1 MNYIEPI
8 AKLIGG
14 LTKLPGVGTKTAQRY
29 AYSIINM
36 KNEDAFALSSA
47 IKEVKQKVHYCS
59 ICGNFTDSDPCT
71 LCKTRDKSVIC
82 VVKEPKDVIAMEKIR
97 SYKGSYH
104 VLHGTINPLEGIGP
118 NDIRIRELLK
128 RINDGGVKEIIMAT
142 NTDAEGDATAMYIA
156 RLLNN
161 LGVKVTRIA
170 QGIPMG
176 LDIEYADEIT
186 LSKAIEDRKQMD

>member
-8 AKLIGG
+8 AKLIAA
-14 LTKLPGVGTKTAQRY
+14 LSKLPGVGAKTAQRY

-36 KNEDAFALSSA
+36 NKEEAFSLSEA
-47 IKEVKQKVHYCS
+47 IIEAKEKIRYCS
-59 ICGNFTDSDPCT
+59 VCGNFTDSDPCV
-71 LCKTRDKSVIC
+71 LCRTRDKSVIC
-82 VVKEPKDVIAMEKIR
+82 VVKEPKDVAAMEKIR

-128 RINDGGVKEIIMAT
+128 RLEDGSVKEVIIAT

-156 RLLNN
+156 RLLST
-161 LGVKVTRIA
+161 LGVNVTRIA

-176 LDIEYADEIT
+176 TDIEYADEIT
-186 LSKAIEDRKQMD
+186 LSKALQDRKKIE